1 MSRQNAGQAG
11 LHTRALSR
19 REFLRAGAATAVAAA
34 GFEAGA
40 AAQAPPP
47 FGLGLV
53 TYNVA
58 RDWELDTVLRICR
71 EVGLKAVEFR
81 TTHRHGV
88 EPTLGQLAR
97 ADVRQKCRDA
107 GLEQISLG
115 TTCEFQ
121 SPDPAI
127 VRTNIRQCVHFAAL
141 ARDIGALGVKVRPN
155 GLPGGVPADQTIAQI
170 GRALIECGRRSA
182 EFGVEVWMEV
192 HGPETQVPST
202 ARRIMDACGHRN
214 VGVTWNS
221 NPTDVVNGS
230 IGASFE
236 LLRPF
241 IRSVHINDLWSG
253 YPYAELFALLRSS
266 GFDRFTLCEYGDAV
280 DAAQGAAFL
289 RRYKDRWEALVRP
302 RQAAVV
308 RR

>member
-1 MSRQNAGQAG
+1 MSRQNAAAAG
-11 LHTRALSR
+11 PHTRALTR
-19 REFLRAGAATAVAAA
+19 REFLRAGAAATLAA
-34 GFEAGA
+34 GLQTRA
-40 AAQAPPP
+40 AAQSPP

-58 RDWELDTVLRICR
+58 RDWELDTVLRVCR
-71 EVGLKAVEFR
+71 EVGLRAVEFR

-121 SPDPAI
+121 SPDPAV

-141 ARDIGALGVKVRPN
+141 ARDIGAIGVKVRPN
-155 GLPGGVPADQTIAQI
+155 GLPSGVPPDQTIAQI
-170 GRALIECGRRSA
+170 GRALIECGRRAA

-192 HGPETQVPST
+192 HGPETQIPSN

-230 IGASFE
+230 IRQSFE

-241 IRSVHINDLWSG
+241 IRSVHINDLESG
-253 YPYAELFALLRSS
+253 YPYAELFGLLRSS
-266 GFDRFTLCEYGDAV
+266 GYDRFTLCEYGEAV

-289 RRYKDRWEALVRP
+289 RRYKERWEALVQSRP
-302 RQAAVV
+302 AA
-308 RR
+308 

>member
-1 MSRQNAGQAG
+1 MPEQTPGSPL
-11 LHTRALSR
+11 LHARAVTR
-19 REFLRAGAATAVAAA
+19 REILRAASATALAAA
-34 GFEAGA
+34 GLRIGA
-40 AAQAPPP
+40 AAQSSPP

-58 RDWELDTVLRICR
+58 RDWELDTVLRVCR
-71 EVGLKAVEFR
+71 EVGLDAVEFR

-88 EPTLGQLAR
+88 EPSLGQLAR

-107 GLEQISLG
+107 GLEQVSLG

-127 VRTNIRQCVHFAAL
+127 VRANIRQCVHFAAL
-141 ARDIGALGVKVRPN
+141 ARDIGARGVKVRPN
-155 GLPGGVPADQTIAQI
+155 GLPAGVPAEQTIAQI
-170 GRALIECGRRSA
+170 GRALIECGRRAA

-192 HGPETQVPST
+192 HGAETQIPSN

-221 NPTDVVNGS
+221 NPTDVVDGS
-230 IGASFE
+230 IRPSFE

-241 IRSVHINDLWSG
+241 IRSVHINDLWSS

-266 GFDRFTLCEYGDAV
+266 GYDRFTLCEYGEAV
-280 DAAQGAAFL
+280 DPAAGAAFL
-289 RRYKDRWEALVRP
+289 RRYKDRWEALVQSRS
-302 RQAAVV
+302 AA
-308 RR
+308 